1 MAEFLARLKQR
12 KLVQWALAYVAFA
25 FALIQ
30 VLDVVAD
37 SYDWP
42 HSAMHVVFGL
52 LVLGFVIALVL
63 AWYHGEKGRQRVSGA
78 ELLLIALVLAIGGGL
93 LWRFGRTPSIARNPD
108 VAQRNPGTIGPDSAA
123 ASASS
128 GLRVASAAINA
139 SPVPIPAKSIAVLPF
154 ENLSTD
160 KGNAYFADGMQDLIL
175 TKLADIGQLK
185 VISRTSTMKYASHP
199 DDLKTIARQLGV
211 ATILEGSVQK
221 AGNQV
226 LINVQLIDARSD
238 NHLWAESYT
247 RTLDNVFGVEGEVA
261 GQIATALKAK
271 LSPAETQR
279 LATGLSNDPAANDLF
294 LHAEY
299 LFNQGKMNFDFA
311 LMKQAVPLYR
321 QAIAKAPDFAL
332 ARARLGFD
340 ESLLVFGAGAGEDV
354 RQLKTDARA
363 QAEQALALAPDL
375 VDAQLA
381 TGYCDY
387 YIRGDY
393 AGALTIFAAVL
404 KTHPNN
410 VEALT
415 VTGYLLTRLG
425 RVEAAI
431 AMLQQAFAHD
441 PRSSTTASALGLEY
455 LAASRYSEA
464 KAAYQHALA
473 LDPNNFNAR
482 VRYSQSILLA
492 SGDVAAALAAV
503 PEDDDPR
510 LQSWRI
516 QLLTYQRKYRDALA
530 LLAGIPDTSANFGA
544 GGKAVAQA
552 DLHRLAGDAAHAKAL
567 FEPALQLFRAQLTA
581 QAGND
586 MSDANVWTN
595 IADAEL
601 GLGHI
606 AAGLAAIVRAQ
617 ALVARTND
625 HINSANAVPAFASL
639 YAEAGRP
646 DLAVPLLEK
655 ALAMPGIGA
664 FYSPVMLWID
674 PAWDP
679 IRRDPRFQAL
689 LKKYARYKPAAVDAI
704 APSAA
709 DPATPAS
716 AAANEAAHD

>member
-1 MAEFLARLKQR
+1 VTEFIARLKQR
-12 KLVQWALAYVAFA
+12 KLVQWALAYLAAAWVS
-25 FALIQ
+25 LQ
-30 VLDVVAD
+30 VLSLAAD

-52 LVLGFVIALVL
+52 LALGLVIALVL

-93 LWRFGRTPSIARNPD
+93 LWRFGRSESPSATSRVAKATSPDAVQANPGATPSAIPIA
-108 VAQRNPGTIGPDSAA
+108 T
-123 ASASS
+123 
-128 GLRVASAAINA
+128 
-139 SPVPIPAKSIAVLPF
+139 IPAKSIAVLPF
-154 ENLSTD
+154 ENLSED

-199 DDLKTIARQLGV
+199 DDLKTIAQQLGV

-226 LINVQLIDARSD
+226 LINVQLIDAHSD

-261 GQIATALKAK
+261 GQIASALKAK

-279 LATGLSNDPAANDLF
+279 LATGLSNDPVANDLF

-299 LFNQGKMNFDFA
+299 LFNQGKMNFDGA
-311 LMKQAVPLYR
+311 LMKQAVPLYH

-332 ARARLGFD
+332 ARARLAFA
-340 ESLLVFGAGAGEDV
+340 ESLLVFVAGAGEDV
-354 RQLKTDARA
+354 QQLKTDARA
-363 QAEQALALAPDL
+363 QAEQALTLAPDL

-381 TGYCDY
+381 MGYCDY
-387 YIRGDY
+387 YIRGEY
-393 AGALTIFAAVL
+393 AAALTIFDAVL
-404 KTHPNN
+404 ETHPNN

-455 LAASRYSEA
+455 LGASRYSEA
-464 KAAYQHALA
+464 KAAYQRALA

-482 VRYSQSILLA
+482 LRYSQSILLA
-492 SGDVAAALAAV
+492 NGDVTAALAAV
-503 PEDDDPR
+503 PEGDA
-510 LQSWRI
+510 LWQWRI
-516 QLLTYQRKYRDALA
+516 QLLTYQRKYQDALA
-530 LLAGIPDTSANFGA
+530 LLAGIPDTQANFGS
-544 GGKAVAQA
+544 GGKAMAQA
-552 DLHRLAGDAAHAKAL
+552 DLHRLAGDAAHAKPL
-567 FEPALQLFRAQLTA
+567 FEQALPLLRTQLTA

-586 MSDANVWTN
+586 MTYASVWVN

-601 GLGHI
+601 GLGHT

-617 ALVARTND
+617 AVVTRTND
-625 HINSANAVPAFASL
+625 HINSASAMPAFASL

-655 ALAMPGIGA
+655 ALAMPVIGSS
-664 FYSPVMLWID
+664 YSPVMLWID

-679 IRRDPRFQAL
+679 IRHDPRFQAL
-689 LKKYARYKPAAVDAI
+689 LNQYAKYKPAPAVV
-704 APSAA
+704 SGG
-709 DPATPAS
+709 AS
-716 AAANEAAHD
+716 DD

>member
-1 MAEFLARLKQR
+1 MSEAATGLLVRLRQR

-25 FALIQ
+25 FALLQ
-30 VLDVVAD
+30 GVDVVAQQFA
-37 SYDWP
+37 WP
-42 HSAMHVVFGL
+42 DGL
-52 LVLGFVIALVL
+52 RRGITLALALGFVIALVL
-63 AWYHGEKGRQRVSGA
+63 AWYHGERGAQRVSSTEIVILA
-78 ELLLIALVLAIGGGL
+78 LLLAIGGGL
-93 LWRFGRTPSIARNPD
+93 LWRFERAAPLVRSPYA
-108 VAQRNPGTIGPDSAA
+108 AQRNPGATLLMTPIAA
-123 ASASS
+123 
-128 GLRVASAAINA
+128 
-139 SPVPIPAKSIAVLPF
+139 IPAKSIAVLPF
-154 ENLSTD
+154 ENLSAD
-160 KGNAYFADGMQDLIL
+160 KDNAYFADGMQDLIL

-199 DDLKTIARQLGV
+199 DDLKTIAQQLGV

-226 LINVQLIDARSD
+226 LINVQLIDAKTD
-238 NHLWAESYT
+238 AHLWAQSYT

-261 GQIATALKAK
+261 GQIAMALKAK

-279 LATGLSNDPAANDLF
+279 LATGLSNDPVANDLF

-299 LFNQGKMNFDFA
+299 LFNQGKMNFDGA

-332 ARARLGFD
+332 ARARLAFA

-354 RQLKTDARA
+354 QQLKTDARA

-381 TGYCDY
+381 MGYCDY

-393 AGALTIFAAVL
+393 AAALTIFDAVL
-404 KTHPNN
+404 KTHPSN

-425 RVEAAI
+425 RVDAAI

-455 LAASRYSEA
+455 LGASRYSEA
-464 KAAYQHALA
+464 EAAYQHALA

-482 VRYSQSILLA
+482 FRYSQSILLA
-492 SGDVAAALAAV
+492 NGDVTAALAAV
-503 PEDDDPR
+503 PPSDDPR

-516 QLLTYQRKYRDALA
+516 QLLTYQRKYQDALA
-530 LLAGIPDTSANFGA
+530 LLADIPDTPANFGS
-544 GGKAVAQA
+544 GGKALAQA
-552 DLHRLAGDAAHAKAL
+552 DLHRQAGDVAHAKPL
-567 FEPALQLFRAQLTA
+567 FEQALPLLRAQLTA
-581 QAGND
+581 QAGNG
-586 MSDANVWTN
+586 MTDANVWMN

-601 GLGHI
+601 GLGHT
-606 AAGLAAIVRAQ
+606 AAGLAAIVRAH
-617 ALVARTND
+617 ALVTRTND
-625 HINSANAVPAFASL
+625 HINSASAMPAFASL

-655 ALAMPGIGA
+655 ALTMPGIGSS
-664 FYSPVMLWID
+664 YSPVMLWTD

-679 IRRDPRFQAL
+679 IRHDPRFQAL
-689 LKKYARYKPAAVDAI
+689 LNQYAKYKPAVI
-704 APSAA
+704 PVVAPVSGSSAA
-709 DPATPAS
+709 EGT
-716 AAANEAAHD
+716 AHG

>member
-1 MAEFLARLKQR
+1 MTDLWQRLKQR
-12 KLVQWALAYVAFA
+12 KLVQWTLAYIAA
-25 FALIQ
+25 AWALLQ
-30 VLDVVAD
+30 ALGLAAD

-42 HSAMHVVFGL
+42 HGVMRVAFAVIA
-52 LVLGFVIALVL
+52 LGFVVALVL
-63 AWYHGEKGRQRVSGA
+63 AWYHGERGVQRVTGT
-78 ELLLIALVLAIGGGL
+78 ELLILALLLAIGGGL
-93 LWRFGRTPSIARNPD
+93 LWRFERAAPSSGNPD
-108 VAQRNPGTIGPDSAA
+108 AAQRNPGKTNPDSVAGTT
-123 ASASS
+123 SS
-128 GLRVASAAINA
+128 GLPVATAQA
-139 SPVPIPAKSIAVLPF
+139 VPIPAKSIAVLPF
-154 ENLSTD
+154 ENLSED

-199 DDLKTIARQLGV
+199 DDLKTIAQQLGV

-221 AGNQV
+221 EGNQV
-226 LINVQLIDARSD
+226 LINVQLIDAKAD
-238 NHLWAESYT
+238 AHLWAQSYT

-271 LSPAETQR
+271 LSPAESQR

-311 LMKQAVPLYR
+311 LMKQAVPLYH

-332 ARARLGFD
+332 ARARLAFA
-340 ESLLVFGAGAGEDV
+340 ESLLVFDAGAGEDV

-363 QAEQALALAPDL
+363 QAEQAIALAPDL

-381 TGYCDY
+381 MGYCDY

-393 AGALTIFAAVL
+393 AAALTVFDAVL

-441 PRSSTTASALGLEY
+441 PRSSATASALGLEY
-455 LAASRYSEA
+455 LCASRYGEA

-482 VRYSQSILLA
+482 LRYSQSILFNKPAWL
-492 SGDVAAALAAV
+492 S
-503 PEDDDPR
+503 ER
-510 LQSWRI
+510 
-516 QLLTYQRKYRDALA
+516 YQDGLA
-530 LLAGIPDTSANFGA
+530 LLAGIPDTPANFGS
-544 GGKAVAQA
+544 GGKALAQA
-552 DLHRLAGDAAHAKAL
+552 NLHRQAGDVAHAKPL
-567 FEPALQLFRAQLTA
+567 FEQALPLFRAQLTA

-586 MSDANVWTN
+586 MSEANVWIN

-601 GLGHI
+601 GLGHT

-625 HINSANAVPAFASL
+625 HINSASAVPAFASL
-639 YAEAGRP
+639 YAEAARP

-655 ALAMPGIGA
+655 ALTMPGIGS

-679 IRRDPRFQAL
+679 IRQDPRFQAL
-689 LKKYARYKPAAVDAI
+689 LKQYAKHKPVVTPDAQTSLNDVQEK
-704 APSAA
+704 AG
-709 DPATPAS
+709 
-716 AAANEAAHD
+716 HG

>member
-1 MAEFLARLKQR
+1 VSEAATGLLVRLRQR

-25 FALIQ
+25 FALLQ
-30 VLDVVAD
+30 GVDVVAQQFA
-37 SYDWP
+37 WP
-42 HSAMHVVFGL
+42 DGL
-52 LVLGFVIALVL
+52 RRGITLALALGFVIALVL
-63 AWYHGEKGRQRVSGA
+63 AWYHGERGAQRVSSTEIVILA
-78 ELLLIALVLAIGGGL
+78 LLLAIGGGL
-93 LWRFGRTPSIARNPD
+93 LWRFERAAPLVRSPYA
-108 VAQRNPGTIGPDSAA
+108 AQRNPGATLLMTPIAA
-123 ASASS
+123 
-128 GLRVASAAINA
+128 
-139 SPVPIPAKSIAVLPF
+139 IPAKSIAVLPF
-154 ENLSTD
+154 ENLSAD
-160 KGNAYFADGMQDLIL
+160 KDNAYFADGMQDLIL

-199 DDLKTIARQLGV
+199 DDLKTIAQQLGV

-226 LINVQLIDARSD
+226 LINVQLIDAKTD
-238 NHLWAESYT
+238 AHLWAQSYT

-299 LFNQGKMNFDFA
+299 LFNQGKMNFDGA

-332 ARARLGFD
+332 ARARLAFA

-354 RQLKTDARA
+354 QQLKTDARA

-381 TGYCDY
+381 MGYCDY

-393 AGALTIFAAVL
+393 AAALTIFDAVL
-404 KTHPNN
+404 KTHPSN

-425 RVEAAI
+425 RVDAAI

-455 LAASRYSEA
+455 LGASRYSEA
-464 KAAYQHALA
+464 EAAYQHALA

-482 VRYSQSILLA
+482 FRYSQSILLA
-492 SGDVAAALAAV
+492 NGDVTAALAAV
-503 PEDDDPR
+503 PPSDDPR

-516 QLLTYQRKYRDALA
+516 QLLTYQRKYQDALA
-530 LLAGIPDTSANFGA
+530 LLADIPDTPANFGS
-544 GGKAVAQA
+544 GGKALAQA
-552 DLHRLAGDAAHAKAL
+552 DLHRQAGDVAHAKPL
-567 FEPALQLFRAQLTA
+567 FEQALPLLRAQLTA
-581 QAGND
+581 QAGNG
-586 MSDANVWTN
+586 MTDANVWMN

-601 GLGHI
+601 GLGHT
-606 AAGLAAIVRAQ
+606 AAGLAAIVRAH
-617 ALVARTND
+617 ALVTRTND
-625 HINSANAVPAFASL
+625 HINSASAMPAFASL

-655 ALAMPGIGA
+655 ALTMPGIGSS
-664 FYSPVMLWID
+664 YSPVMLWTD

-679 IRRDPRFQAL
+679 IRHDPRFQAL
-689 LKKYARYKPAAVDAI
+689 LNQYAKYKPAVI
-704 APSAA
+704 PVVAPVSGSSAA
-709 DPATPAS
+709 EGT
-716 AAANEAAHD
+716 AHG